1 MRWVRLIEVGRV
13 ISFVYLGLGPFEM
26 RVQRRKLLVWWELWE
41 VGDRL
46 RVMRGG
52 WLLNTQ
58 VQRRELL
65 LVGWE
70 LWEVGEFNISGVRVG
85 WVLRHEGEHR
95 EERRDEIEERRQN
108 EKKSWSAVRKK
119 MGFLWKKLTKEG
131 SYIYEVAIKN
141 GCFVFKITST
151 HILKHTVKTM
161 VFQQYFP
168 NNSCLNPLTKHLF
181 FLFGH

>member
-1 MRWVRLIEVGRV
+1 MFKKQKIVFGTCVYFKKKSWTYGPKINFLIRTK
-13 ISFVYLGLGPFEM
+13 IKK
-26 RVQRRKLLVWWELWE
+26 KL
-41 VGDRL
+41 
-46 RVMRGG
+46 
-52 WLLNTQ
+52 N
-58 VQRRELL
+58 
-65 LVGWE
+65 
-70 LWEVGEFNISGVRVG
+70 
-85 WVLRHEGEHR
+85 R